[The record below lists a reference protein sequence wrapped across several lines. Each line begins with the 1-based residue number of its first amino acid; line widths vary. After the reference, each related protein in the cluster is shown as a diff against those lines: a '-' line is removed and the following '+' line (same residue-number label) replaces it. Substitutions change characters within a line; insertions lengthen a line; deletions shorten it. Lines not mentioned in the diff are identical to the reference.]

1 MTNTN
6 YHIAFD
12 RMFAR
17 GATSEIDATFSNPAG
32 LAWGREGFQLSL
44 NFQKPWQRRNI
55 ELNNT
60 TYEGVASAP
69 IVPALFAAYKKDRI
83 ALSAMIG
90 IVGSGGFV
98 KYDQGVPQYNVMVQS
113 MMSGIIP
120 QLNQLPGINIPTN
133 YALNSEMKGKQY
145 IYGGQLNFTYK
156 LLDIADLTCDGSLAL
171 GGCVCAVLVV
181 EHEANPWLALLAG
194 TIAGMLAS
202 GDIGAVV
209 DYLRQFGAQ
218 AAIVSGSLMVLQSL
232 APYYEH
238 NEAVKTAVDNALR
251 VMSENQLDD
260 GGFLTYGSPT
270 PESCAQMLTAL
281 CSLGIDPQKDS
292 RFIKNG
298 RSVLDR
304 MLDFSVENG
313 FEHLQNDG
321 FNQMSTEQA
330 FYAMTALNRLE
341 NGKTALYDMSD
352 LLLPY
357 DVNLD
362 GQVNIIDATETQK
375 YIAELRDFNLRQQ
388 KAAHA
393 DVNGK
398 VNITVV
404 TEIQRFIS
412 MQ

>member
-1 MTNTN
+1 MKRLTAALLCVLMILAPLTVQAKGGYEEKYDTTEAYLKNCPTPTVGSMGGEWMV
-6 YHIAFD
+6 IGL
-12 RMFAR
+12 AR
-17 GATSEIDATFSNPAG
+17 GNGISREMEEGYYQNVLSTVRDNGSEKLHRSKATENARVILALTAIGKDVTDVAG
-32 LAWGREGFQLSL
+32 YNLLAPLADFKFVTKQGL
-44 NFQKPWQRRNI
+44 NGAVWT
-55 ELNNT
+55 L
-60 TYEGVASAP
+60 
-69 IVPALFAAYKKDRI
+69 I
-83 ALSAMIG
+83 ALDSMLYDIPETDAQDVTTREKLIDC
-90 IVGSGGFV
+90 ILSRQNESGGWDI
-98 KYDQGVPQYNVMVQS
+98 KND
-113 MMSGIIP
+113 
-120 QLNQLPGINIPTN
+120 
-133 YALNSEMKGKQY
+133 YADPDMTG
-145 IYGGQLNFTYK
+145 
-156 LLDIADLTCDGSLAL
+156 
-171 GGCVCAVLVV
+171 
-181 EHEANPWLALLAG
+181 
-194 TIAGMLAS
+194 
-202 GDIGAVV
+202 
-209 DYLRQFGAQ
+209 
-218 AAIVSGSLMVLQSL
+218 MVLQSL

-375 YIAELRDFNLRQQ
+375 YIAELRNFNLRQQ

>member
-1 MTNTN
+1 MILAPLTVQAKGGYEEKYGTTEAYLKNCATPTVGSMGGEWMV
-6 YHIAFD
+6 IGL
-12 RMFAR
+12 AR
-17 GATSEIDATFSNPAG
+17 GNGISREMEEGYYQNVLSTVRDNGSEKLHRSKATENARVILALTAIGKDVTDVAG
-32 LAWGREGFQLSL
+32 YNLLAPLADFKFVTKQGL
-44 NFQKPWQRRNI
+44 NGAVWT
-55 ELNNT
+55 L
-60 TYEGVASAP
+60 
-69 IVPALFAAYKKDRI
+69 I
-83 ALSAMIG
+83 ALDSMLYDIPETDAQDVTTREKLIDC
-90 IVGSGGFV
+90 ILSRQNESGGWDI
-98 KYDQGVPQYNVMVQS
+98 KND
-113 MMSGIIP
+113 
-120 QLNQLPGINIPTN
+120 
-133 YALNSEMKGKQY
+133 YADPDMTG
-145 IYGGQLNFTYK
+145 
-156 LLDIADLTCDGSLAL
+156 
-171 GGCVCAVLVV
+171 
-181 EHEANPWLALLAG
+181 
-194 TIAGMLAS
+194 
-202 GDIGAVV
+202 
-209 DYLRQFGAQ
+209 
-218 AAIVSGSLMVLQSL
+218 MVLQSL

-260 GGFLTYGSPT
+260 GGFLT
-270 PESCAQMLTAL
+270 
-281 CSLGIDPQKDS
+281 
-292 RFIKNG
+292 
-298 RSVLDR
+298 
-304 MLDFSVENG
+304 
-313 FEHLQNDG
+313 EHLQNDG

>member
-1 MTNTN
+1 MILAPLTVHAKGGYEEKYRSTEAYLKNCPTPTVGSMGGEWMV
-6 YHIAFD
+6 IGL
-12 RMFAR
+12 AR
-17 GATSEIDATFSNPAG
+17 GNGISREMEEGYYQNVLSTVRDNGSEKLHRSKATENARVILALTAIGKDVTDVAGYNLLAPLMLYDIPETDAQDVTTREKLIDCI
-32 LAWGREGFQLSL
+32 LSRQ
-44 NFQKPWQRRNI
+44 N
-55 ELNNT
+55 E
-60 TYEGVASAP
+60 
-69 IVPALFAAYKKDRI
+69 
-83 ALSAMIG
+83 
-90 IVGSGGFV
+90 SGGWDI
-98 KYDQGVPQYNVMVQS
+98 KND
-113 MMSGIIP
+113 
-120 QLNQLPGINIPTN
+120 
-133 YALNSEMKGKQY
+133 YADPDMTG
-145 IYGGQLNFTYK
+145 
-156 LLDIADLTCDGSLAL
+156 
-171 GGCVCAVLVV
+171 
-181 EHEANPWLALLAG
+181 
-194 TIAGMLAS
+194 
-202 GDIGAVV
+202 
-209 DYLRQFGAQ
+209 
-218 AAIVSGSLMVLQSL
+218 MVLQSL

-375 YIAELRDFNLRQQ
+375 YIAELRNFNLRQQ